1 MEQITQKIDIV
12 LESDSTGR
20 LDKAVQAFL
29 VSAFPDEKERFT
41 RNYIQKLFSQGLIL
55 VDGKSADKSR
65 KADPGLP
72 VRILLPPVT
81 PLDVEPQDI
90 PLEIVYEDSDLLVV
104 NKPKG
109 MVVHPGAGNPDRT
122 LVNALMFHC
131 SGQLSGINGVE
142 RPGIVHRIDKDT
154 SGLLVVAKTDTA
166 HNRLAEQIAAHSVTR
181 KYYAVAH
188 GRFRE
193 PSGVIDE
200 PIGRKPNDRIKYCV
214 TQHNSKQAITEF
226 KVIEEFEKYSFL
238 ELHLLTGRTHQ
249 IRVHM
254 AYLGHPLAGDQ
265 LYGTMKKEKEFE
277 GQCLHAG
284 VLGFVH
290 PTSGEYM
297 EFSADLPE
305 YFTQFLD
312 RIRKQ

>member
-1 MEQITQKIDIV
+1 MEKTSKTIEFI
-12 LESDSTGR
+12 LGSDSTGR
-20 LDKAVQAFL
+20 LDKAVQNYL
-29 VSAFPDEKERFT
+29 VSVFPEERERFT
-41 RNYIQKLFSQGLIL
+41 RNFIQKLFSQEFVLI
-55 VDGKSADKSR
+55 DGNPADKSR
-65 KADPGLP
+65 KADPGLSIH
-72 VRILLPPVT
+72 VLLPPPVS
-81 PLDVEPQDI
+81 LDVEPQDI
-90 PLEIVYEDSDLLVV
+90 PIEIIYEDADLLVV

-109 MVVHPGAGNPDRT
+109 MVVHPGAGNPDGT
-122 LVNALMFHC
+122 LVNALLYHC
-131 SGQLSGINGVE
+131 SGKLSGINGVE

-188 GRFRE
+188 GHFRE
-193 PSGVIDE
+193 SSGVINE

-226 KVIEEFEKYSFL
+226 KVIEELEKYSFL

-290 PTSGEYM
+290 PVSGEYM
-297 EFSADLPE
+297 EFSADLPA